1 MDLNPPRINTKT
13 ESAQKQELTNYLFQ
27 LVQEL
32 NFMFKNIDIRLS
44 ELERKI
50 DKGGK

>member
-1 MDLNPPRINTKT
+1 MDLKPPIINTKT

-27 LVQEL
+27 LVQDL
-32 NFMFKNIDIRLS
+32 NFMFNNIDIRLS
-44 ELERKI
+44 EVERKI